1 MNARKRPLP
10 SHATSRLSAGRQQ
23 TTTRRTA
30 GPRDPLPGCR
40 WAAAP
45 SHLSLLLHLVAVSSI
60 TKGEVPLLIS
70 QPSINATVTQ
80 NVLLSIAH
88 TCKEAPVIQW
98 KRTSAWGTAKI
109 AEWQPGSYTNISSSH
124 VDRVNV
130 YDNGSLRLLS
140 VDTRDSGYYL
150 VTVTGES
157 GISIYG
163 TILLNVSEILY
174 EDLHFV
180 AVFFAFLVAVSAVL
194 VCLMWLCNKFAHLL
208 QKERHQLKV
217 STTEETELQMMG
229 C

>member
-1 MNARKRPLP
+1 MNPSKLPRP
-10 SHATSRLSAGRQQ
+10 SNETSRLSAGQHTARG
-23 TTTRRTA
+23 TA
-30 GPRDPLPGCR
+30 GDCDPLLGCR
-40 WAAAP
+40 RVGSPRKVLLTLVSGFLATRGV
-45 SHLSLLLHLVAVSSI
+45 SLIV
-60 TKGEVPLLIS
+60 S
-70 QPSINATVTQ
+70 QPNINATVAQ

-88 TCKEAPVIQW
+88 ACKEAPVIQW
-98 KRTSAWGTAKI
+98 QRTSTWGTAKI

-124 VDRVNV
+124 TDRVNV
-130 YDNGSLRLLS
+130 YDNGSLCLLS
-140 VDTRDSGYYL
+140 VEMRDSGYYL

-157 GISIYG
+157 RIPIYG

-180 AVFFAFLVAVSAVL
+180 AVFFAFLVAVAAVL

-208 QKERHQLKV
+208 QKERRPLKA